1 MLQFVLKLLGAAALL
16 ALIPYV
22 ALTQPQTSGVGTPP
36 SDLVTLGDND
46 GIFVDKK
53 TFKAIKGNGAH
64 VNAGALLAKLDAK
77 EVGAGAIIYRMG
89 EKLYIV
95 DGTPPANA
103 TPQLMT
109 ELRDWCPACT
119 WDQQMRQLP

>member
-1 MLQFVLKLLGAAALL
+1 MLRFVLKLLGAAALL
-16 ALIPYV
+16 ALVPYV
-22 ALTQPQTSGVGTPP
+22 ALTQSQTSGVGTPP

-64 VNAGALLAKLDAK
+64 ANAGALLAKLDAK
-77 EVGAGAIIYRMG
+77 EVAAGAIIYRLG

-95 DGTPPANA
+95 DGTPPADA
-103 TPQLMT
+103 SPQLMT
-109 ELRDWCPACT
+109 ELHDWCPTCN
-119 WDQQMRQLP
+119 WQQQYRQLP